1 MVLGQTY
8 CRALIYAHRTH
19 PLHPSYQL
27 GYDLLWLHLYT
38 TLARIGSNNDSQ
50 LSGMFLALSGS
61 EVDRCASP
69 FGSGLSLLAQGP
81 RNLPLPAAHWF
92 TGRGNR
98 EGGAYGRLETPSP
111 ACLRQG
117 YGLLV
122 PHRLPLA
129 HFCVSS
135 CALFCYVVPGCVPPC
150 PPFPACLSTPG
161 WQADLCSAIPDRQR
175 QSRLLPDGEQAIRLC
190 RMEIA
195 RHQAQMRKRP
205 LRHLAAPLQSHLL
218 EPACS

>member
-1 MVLGQTY
+1 MRFSFRKWSEPACTRPSKSAST
-8 CRALIYAHRTH
+8 CSALVHR
-19 PLHPSYQL
+19 Q
-27 GYDLLWLHLYT
+27 
-38 TLARIGSNNDSQ
+38 RQ
-50 LSGMFLALSGS
+50 
-61 EVDRCASP
+61 
-69 FGSGLSLLAQGP
+69 QG
-81 RNLPLPAAHWF
+81 
-92 TGRGNR
+92 
-98 EGGAYGRLETPSP
+98 GGAYGRLETPSP

-150 PPFPACLSTPG
+150 TPFPACLSTPG